1 MINEHRRD
9 LIGIFAQHRVASN
22 LLMLVMILLGI
33 LALNR
38 LNTQF
43 FPNFALDVINVRID
57 WRGASAE
64 DVEEAITRQVEQEL
78 RSVDY
83 VKKMTST
90 SSYGQAVIAL
100 EFFEKTDM
108 GPALDQVKD
117 KVAQLR
123 NLPSDSEIPEVT
135 LISRYE
141 TVARVLLSTD
151 GKRQELRELA
161 QQFERE
167 LLDRGI
173 SRVQITGVP
182 AEEMAI
188 QLENADLAALGMS
201 LNEVATR
208 IAALSQDLP
217 AGEIGNNEAARQLR
231 SLSQRRNEQAFAELP
246 LQSDFNGGLIQ
257 LGDIADIERRPLRN
271 QVALFYEGRPAIEI
285 QLQRTENAD
294 SLKSARILED
304 WLAERQQQLPN
315 GVYMQVYDASWQLIA
330 ERINLLLKNGLGGLV
345 LVLTMLFLFLHGRIA
360 FWVAVGIPVSFMAAL
375 FVLYLLGGSINMI
388 SLFGLIM
395 SLGIIV
401 DDAIV
406 VGEDGFSHYQ
416 KGEASLTASEG
427 GARRMLAP
435 VLSSSLTTIASFI
448 PLMLISGIIGNILFD
463 IPFVVICVIIASL
476 IESFLILP
484 GHLRQ
489 SFLQMHIVKPSALR
503 LKLDAGFNYLR
514 DQLFRPTVTAA
525 VANRWITVS
534 LAFAML
540 ILAIGLLAGGRIS
553 FTFFPS
559 PEGTTVLANARFVA
573 GTPQSETDAFLAHLN
588 QTLEQTRQGLAQDVV
603 ALAVSKAGTA
613 GTAGGGSSGQNDERF
628 ASMQLELISPDKREL
643 RNQDFI
649 NLWREQIQIPAG
661 METFTISERRG
672 GPPGSDID
680 VRLSGAN
687 AATLKQAAD
696 DVVRQL
702 ETYPGISAIEDDMPY
717 GQEQLI
723 YSIKA
728 QGTVLGLTVDN
739 VGRQLRAAFDGQ
751 LVQIFQDGDDE
762 VEVRVMLP
770 EAARNT
776 QATLE
781 KLQIHLP
788 DGGSV
793 PLGSVVALDAQRGFD
808 VLRHTNAQLA
818 VHVTATVDSAVNNNN
833 RILADLEADFLP
845 DLIAQYG
852 IQYVFE
858 GRAEE
863 QADTLGDMRQGVMLA
878 FALIYIVLAWVFASY
893 GWPLVVMTAIPF
905 GLIGAIAGHWLM
917 GLDLTILS
925 LFGIFGLSGIV
936 VNNAIILV
944 TFFKDLRQQGLD
956 TDTAIIEAAVLRLR
970 AVLLTSLTTIGGLG
984 PLLFETSRQAQF
996 LIPMAV
1002 SISFGLMFATVLVL
1016 LVIPA
1021 LLSIHET
1028 VAGKLMPAKL

>member
-9 LIGIFAQHRVASN
+9 LIGTFAQHRVASN
-22 LLMLVMILLGI
+22 LLMVVLIVLGV

-43 FPNFALDVINVRID
+43 FPTFALDVVNVRIE

-64 DVEEAITRQVEQEL
+64 DVEDAITRQVEQEL

-90 SSYGQAVIAL
+90 SSYGMAVISL

-123 NLPSDSEIPEVT
+123 NLPADSEIPEVT
-135 LISRYE
+135 LVTRYE
-141 TVARVLLSTD
+141 SVARILLSTD
-151 GKRQELRELA
+151 GQREGLRELS

-173 SRVQITGVP
+173 SRVTITGLP

-188 QLENADLAALGMS
+188 QLSNEDLAALGMS
-201 LNEVATR
+201 FNEVAIR

-217 AGEIGNNEAARQLR
+217 AGEVGNDEAARQLR
-231 SLSQRRNEQAFAELP
+231 SLDQRRTEQAFAELP
-246 LQSDFNGGLIQ
+246 LQSDFNGGLLK
-257 LGDIADIERRPLRN
+257 LGDVADIERRPMRN
-271 QVALFYEGRPAIEI
+271 QVALFHEGRPAVEIE
-285 QLQRTENAD
+285 LQRTENAD

-304 WLAERQQQLPN
+304 WLAERQQQLPR

-345 LVLTMLFLFLHGRIA
+345 LVLATLFLFLHGRVA

-375 FVLYLLGGSINMI
+375 FVLFLLGGSINMI

-416 KGEASLTASEG
+416 KGEASLTSAEG

-448 PLMLISGIIGNILFD
+448 PLMLISGVIGNILFD

-476 IESFLILP
+476 IECFLILP

-489 SFLQMHIVKPSALR
+489 SFLTMHTVKPSALR
-503 LKLDAGFNYLR
+503 QRLDTGFVYLR
-514 DQLFRPTVTAA
+514 DQLFRPAVTAA
-525 VANRWITVS
+525 VVNRWITVS

-540 ILAIGLLAGGRIS
+540 VLVIGLLAGGRIS

-573 GTPQSETDAFLAHLN
+573 GTPQSEADAFLAHLN
-588 QTLEQTRQGLAQDVV
+588 DALVQTRDDLEQDVV
-603 ALAVSKAGTA
+603 ELAVSKAGTA
-613 GTAGGGSSGQNDERF
+613 GTAGGMSSGQNDERF
-628 ASMQLELISPDKREL
+628 VSMQLELISPDKREL

-649 NLWREQIQIPAG
+649 NLWRQQIRIPAG
-661 METFTISERRG
+661 IETFTISERRG

-680 VRLSGAN
+680 VRLSGAD
-687 AATLKQAAD
+687 APTLKQAAQQ
-696 DVVRQL
+696 VARQL
-702 ETYPGISAIEDDMPY
+702 ESYPGVSAIEDDMPY

-723 YSIKA
+723 YRIKG
-728 QGTVLGLTVDN
+728 QGAVLGLTVDN

-770 EAARNT
+770 ELARNT
-776 QATLE
+776 LGTLE
-781 KLQIHLP
+781 QLQLQLP

-793 PLGSVVALDAQRGFD
+793 PLTSVVALEAQRGFD

-818 VHVTATVDSAVNNNN
+818 VHVTATVDAAVNNNN
-833 RILADLEADFLP
+833 RILADLADGFLP
-845 DLIAQYG
+845 ELTAQYG
-852 IQYVFE
+852 IQYAFE

-863 QADTLGDMRQGVMLA
+863 QADTLGDMRQGVFLA
-878 FALIYIVLAWVFASY
+878 LALIYIVLAWVFASY

-905 GLIGAIAGHWLM
+905 GLIGAIAGHWFM

-944 TFFKDLRQQGLD
+944 TFFKDLRQQGLE
-956 TDTAIIEAAVLRLR
+956 TDAAIIEAAVLRLR

-1021 LLSIHET
+1021 LLSIHE
-1028 VAGKLMPAKL
+1028 VAARKLMPARG